1 MGEIGGVHAPG
12 ATLTDPDEVAG
23 LIPQHITLQSQL
35 NEWEAGNILEGQR
48 WAFRGRHE
56 TEKVL
61 SEDFVRKLHKRMFNK
76 TWRWSGTFRSTEKSI
91 GVAPERIAVDLRNL
105 LEDVKTHVEF
115 NAYGLDEI
123 AARLHHRLVLIHP
136 FPNGNGR
143 HARLFTDVFLR
154 SQGAE
159 TFTWGSR
166 ADLTNQSETRLDY
179 IRALQAADGKAI
191 EPLLA
196 FVRS

>member
-1 MGEIGGVHAPG
+1 MGEIGGVHAHG
-12 ATLTDPDEVAG
+12 ATPTDPDELAG

-48 WAFRGRHE
+48 WAFGGRRE
-56 TEKVL
+56 TGKVL
-61 SEDFVRKLHKRMFNK
+61 SEDFVRKLHKRMFDK
-76 TWRWSGTFRSTEKSI
+76 TWRWSGKFRSTEKSI
-91 GVAPERIAVDLRNL
+91 AVAPERIAVDLRNL
-105 LEDVKTHVEF
+105 MEDVKTHVEF
-115 NAYGLDEI
+115 RAYSLDEI
-123 AARLHHRLVLIHP
+123 ATRLHHRLVLIHP

-143 HARLFTDVFLR
+143 HARLFTHVFLR

-159 TFTWGSR
+159 TFSWGRR
-166 ADLTNQSETRLDY
+166 ANLTEQSETRSDY
-179 IRALQAADGKAI
+179 VRALQATDGKAI